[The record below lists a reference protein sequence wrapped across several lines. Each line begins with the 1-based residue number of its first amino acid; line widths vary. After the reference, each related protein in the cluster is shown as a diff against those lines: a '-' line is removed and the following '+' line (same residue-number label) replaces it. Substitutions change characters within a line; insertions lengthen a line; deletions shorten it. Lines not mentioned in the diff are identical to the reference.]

1 MVINAGCCGRA
12 TIKVGVSPNRKQR
25 PWEAATMTFPI
36 QITFHHM
43 ERSEALE
50 QAIEERAIKLGR
62 FHPAITQMHVA
73 VTSETR
79 HSSKAR
85 EYKVRLDIHV
95 KGKEIAIS
103 RQADEDAFVAA
114 REAFDAAG
122 RILDEEL
129 DTRRGYVKQ
138 H

>member
-1 MVINAGCCGRA
+1 
-12 TIKVGVSPNRKQR
+12 
-25 PWEAATMTFPI
+25 MTFPI

-62 FHPAITQMHVA
+62 FHPAITQLHVA

-85 EYKVRLDIHV
+85 QYKVRLDIHV
-95 KGKEIAIS
+95 KSKEVAIS
-103 RQADEDAFVAA
+103 RQADEDAFVAS

-122 RILDEEL
+122 RVLDEEL
-129 DTRRGYVKQ
+129 DARRGYVKQ